1 MRVVTGGGGGRGG
14 RGGRSGGVLG
24 GLVVKGVFICE
35 SIVTKSK
42 FLESQDEALV
52 WSVAGVLLPG
62 GLVDV
67 LVGS

>member
-1 MRVVTGGGGGRGG
+1 MAILSVLVVTGGDGGGGRGG

-35 SIVTKSK
+35 SIVTKLK

-52 WSVAGVLLPG
+52 
-62 GLVDV
+62 
-67 LVGS
+67 